1 MMQEATVQVV
11 VDGMIRFNPREVHPR
26 AVEHLL
32 RDLSFPNPEY
42 VSRVRFGR
50 WVGATPEAISLLD
63 EQDGFATA
71 PRGAVALVREA
82 VRATGQ
88 ALAFVDRR
96 TVCPEV
102 AFDFGFGFALRDYQ
116 ERAVMALVN
125 RTQGCAIVPCGGGKT
140 VIGTA
145 AVARIGQPAII
156 LVHTH
161 DLVEQ
166 WATTVRDALGIEA
179 GIVAGGKLDL
189 RDVTVATV
197 QSLITLDEATRRKLG
212 ARFGTVIL
220 DEAHHAPASVFRE
233 VLSWL
238 PGKYRFGL
246 TATPERS
253 DGLTPMLHLC
263 IGPELFRID
272 HQELVAAGHLVV
284 PRVVPIATGATT
296 DAEKHAAIVGD
307 LATDPDRNRLIV
319 DLVAREARA
328 GCSVLVLSGRVDH
341 CQRLAKLISQA
352 GVEAVALTSRVAKKK
367 RTDILDRLR
376 DGSLKVVCATSLA
389 DEGLDVSRLERL
401 VLATPAR
408 AEGRT
413 IQRLG
418 RLMRPHPGKRTPVLY
433 DLVDNIPLARRQFA
447 ARQRAYRKVLGTE
460 ALQRSST
467 QQRTFSAP
475 EGNDEPW
482 RAMAC

>member
-1 MMQEATVQVV
+1 MREGTVQAV

-26 AVEHLL
+26 AMEQLL

-50 WVGATPEAISLLD
+50 WVGATPEEVSLLD
-63 EQDGFATA
+63 ERDGLAA
-71 PRGAVALVREA
+71 VPRGAVALVREA
-82 VRATGQ
+82 VRAAGQ
-88 ALAFVDRR
+88 ELAFDDRR
-96 TVCPEV
+96 AVCPRV
-102 AFDFGFGFALRDYQ
+102 DFNFGFELRSYQ
-116 ERAVMALVN
+116 ERAVMALIN
-125 RTQGCAIVPCGGGKT
+125 RTQGCAVVPCGGGKT

-145 AVARIGQPAII
+145 AVARLGQPALI
-156 LVHTH
+156 LAHTH

-166 WATTVRDALGIEA
+166 WAATVRDALGIDA
-179 GIVAGGKLDL
+179 GIVAGGKLTL

-197 QSLITLDEATRRKLG
+197 QSLIAMDDVERLSLG
-212 ARFGTVIL
+212 SRFGTVIL
-220 DEAHHAPASVFRE
+220 DEAHHAPATVFRE

-238 PGKYRFGL
+238 PGRFRFGL

-263 IGPELFRID
+263 IGPELFRIN

-284 PRVVPIATGATT
+284 PRVVPVATGATT
-296 DAEKHAAIVGD
+296 DAETHSAIVGD
-307 LATDPDRNRLIV
+307 LSNDPDRNRLIV
-319 DLVAREARA
+319 DLVVREARA

-341 CQRLAKLISQA
+341 CQRLAKLLTAA
-352 GVEAVALTSRVAKKK
+352 GTEAVSLTSKVAKHK
-367 RTDILDRLR
+367 RSTILDRFR

-433 DLVDNIPLARRQFA
+433 DLVDDIPLARRQFS

-460 ALQRSST
+460 ALQRPST
-467 QQRTFSAP
+467 HRSTFTAP
-475 EGNDEPW
+475 EGKDGPW

>member
-1 MMQEATVQVV
+1 MGDEAVQSV
-11 VDGMIRFNPREVHPR
+11 VDGMIRFNPKQMHPR

-42 VSRVRFGR
+42 ISRVRYGR
-50 WVGATPEAISLLD
+50 WVGTTPEEISLL
-63 EQDGFATA
+63 EEHDGLAA
-71 PRGAVALVREA
+71 VPRGAVALVREA
-82 VRATGQ
+82 VRAAGQ
-88 ALAFVDRR
+88 ELAFVDRR

-102 AFDFGFGFALRDYQ
+102 QYDFGFDLRSYQ

-145 AVARIGQPAII
+145 AIARARQPALI

-166 WATTVRDALGIEA
+166 WSTTVQDALGLDA
-179 GIVAGGKLDL
+179 GIVAGGRFEL
-189 RDVTVATV
+189 RQITVATV
-197 QSLITLDEATRRKLG
+197 QSLITLDDSARADLG

-220 DEAHHAPASVFRE
+220 DEAHHAPATVFRE

-238 PGKYRFGL
+238 PGRFRFGL

-272 HQELVAAGHLVV
+272 HQQLVAAGHLVV
-284 PRVVPIATGATT
+284 PRVVPVATGAIT
-296 DAEKHAAIVGD
+296 DAETHAAIVGD
-307 LATDPDRNRLIV
+307 LANDPDRNRLIV
-319 DLVAREARA
+319 DLVVREARA

-341 CQRLAKLISQA
+341 CQRLAKLLTTA
-352 GVEAVALTSRVAKKK
+352 GTEAVSLTSKVAKHK
-367 RTDILDRLR
+367 RSTILDRFR

-389 DEGLDVSRLERL
+389 DEGLDISRLERL

-433 DLVDNIPLARRQFA
+433 DLVDDIPLARRQLA
-447 ARQRAYRKVLGTE
+447 ARKRAYRKVLGTE

-467 QQRTFSAP
+467 DCQTFSAP

>member
-1 MMQEATVQVV
+1 MGEVTVQAV
-11 VDGMIRFNPREVHPR
+11 VDGMIRFNPKEMHPR

-42 VSRVRFGR
+42 ISRVRYGR
-50 WVGATPEAISLLD
+50 WVGATPEEISLLE
-63 EQDGFATA
+63 EQDGLATV

-82 VRATGQ
+82 VRAAGQ
-88 ALAFVDRR
+88 ELAFVDRR
-96 TVCPEV
+96 TVCSEV
-102 AFDFGFGFALRDYQ
+102 HYEFGFELRSYQ

-125 RTQGCAIVPCGGGKT
+125 RAQGCAIVPCGGGKT

-145 AVARIGQPAII
+145 AIARTGQPALI

-166 WATTVRDALGIEA
+166 WSATVKDALGLDA
-179 GIVAGGKLDL
+179 GIVAGGRFEL
-189 RDVTVATV
+189 RQITVATV
-197 QSLITLDEATRRKLG
+197 QSLVTLDDSARADLG

-272 HQELVAAGHLVV
+272 HQQLVDAGHLVV
-284 PRVVPIATGATT
+284 PRVVPVSTGATT
-296 DAEKHAAIVGD
+296 DAESHAAIVGD

-319 DLVAREARA
+319 DLVAREAK

-341 CQRLAKLISQA
+341 CQRLAKLFTAA
-352 GVEAVALTSRVAKKK
+352 GTEAAALTSKVAKHK
-367 RTDILDRLR
+367 RSGILDRFR

-389 DEGLDVSRLERL
+389 DEGLDISRLERL
-401 VLATPAR
+401 VLATPTR

-433 DLVDNIPLARRQFA
+433 DLVDDIPLARRQFA
-447 ARQRAYRKVLGTE
+447 ARKRAYRKVLGTE
-460 ALQRSST
+460 ALKRSST
-467 QQRTFSAP
+467 DCQTFSAP

>member
-1 MMQEATVQVV
+1 MGESTVQAV
-11 VDGMIRFNPREVHPR
+11 VDGMIRFNPREMHPR

-42 VSRVRFGR
+42 ISRVRYGR
-50 WVGATPEAISLLD
+50 WVGATPEEISLLE
-63 EQDGFATA
+63 EQDGLATI

-82 VRATGQ
+82 VRAAGQ
-88 ALAFVDRR
+88 ELAFVDRR

-102 AFDFGFGFALRDYQ
+102 QYDFGFELRSYQ

-125 RTQGCAIVPCGGGKT
+125 RSQGCAIVPCGGGKT

-145 AVARIGQPAII
+145 AIARTGQPALI

-166 WATTVRDALGIEA
+166 WSATVKDALGLDA
-179 GIVAGGKLDL
+179 GIVAGGKFEL
-189 RDVTVATV
+189 RQITVATV
-197 QSLITLDEATRRKLG
+197 QSLITLDDSARADL
-212 ARFGTVIL
+212 AVRFGTVIL

-272 HQELVAAGHLVV
+272 HQQLVDAGHLVV
-284 PRVVPIATGATT
+284 PRVVPVSTGATT
-296 DAEKHAAIVGD
+296 NAETHSAIVGD

-319 DLVAREARA
+319 ELVAREARA
-328 GCSVLVLSGRVDH
+328 GCSVLVLSGRVEH
-341 CQRLAKLISQA
+341 CQRLSKLITAA
-352 GVEAVALTSRVAKKK
+352 GTEAMALTSKVAKHK
-367 RTDILDRLR
+367 RSGILDRFR

-389 DEGLDVSRLERL
+389 DEGLDISRLERL

-433 DLVDNIPLARRQFA
+433 DLVDDIPLARRQFA
-447 ARQRAYRKVLGTE
+447 ARKRAYRKVLGTE

-467 QQRTFSAP
+467 DCQTFSAP

>member
-1 MMQEATVQVV
+1 MGEATVQAV
-11 VDGMIRFNPREVHPR
+11 VDGMIRFNPREMHPR
-26 AVEHLL
+26 VVEHLL

-42 VSRVRFGR
+42 ISRVRYGR
-50 WVGATPEAISLLD
+50 WVGATPEEISLLE
-63 EQDGFATA
+63 EQDGLATV

-82 VRATGQ
+82 LRAAGQ
-88 ALAFVDRR
+88 ELAFVDRR

-102 AFDFGFGFALRDYQ
+102 HYDFRFELRSYQ

-125 RTQGCAIVPCGGGKT
+125 RAQGCAIVPCGGGKT
-140 VIGTA
+140 VIGA
-145 AVARIGQPAII
+145 AAIARTGQPALI

-166 WATTVRDALGIEA
+166 WSTTVTDALGLDA
-179 GIVAGGKLDL
+179 GIVAGGRFEL
-189 RDVTVATV
+189 RQITVATV
-197 QSLITLDEATRRKLG
+197 QSLITLDDSARADLG

-220 DEAHHAPASVFRE
+220 DEAHHAPANVFRE

-272 HQELVAAGHLVV
+272 HQQLVGAGHLVV
-284 PRVVPIATGATT
+284 PRVVPVSTGATT
-296 DAEKHAAIVGD
+296 DAETHAAIVGD
-307 LATDPDRNRLIV
+307 LASDPDRNRLIV
-319 DLVAREARA
+319 ELVAREARA

-341 CQRLAKLISQA
+341 CQRLAKLITAA
-352 GVEAVALTSRVAKKK
+352 GTEAVALTSKVAKHK
-367 RTDILDRLR
+367 RTGILDRFR

-389 DEGLDVSRLERL
+389 DEGLDISRLERL

-433 DLVDNIPLARRQFA
+433 DLVDDIPLARRQFA
-447 ARQRAYRKVLGTE
+447 ARKRAYRKVLGTE

-467 QQRTFSAP
+467 DCQTISAP

>member
-1 MMQEATVQVV
+1 MRGEATVQAV
-11 VDGMIRFNPREVHPR
+11 VDGVIRFNPREMHPR

-42 VSRVRFGR
+42 ISRVRYGR
-50 WVGATPEAISLLD
+50 WVGATPEEISLI
-63 EQDGFATA
+63 EERDGLATV

-82 VRATGQ
+82 VRAAGQ
-88 ALAFVDRR
+88 DLAFVDRR
-96 TVCPEV
+96 TVCPEIDY
-102 AFDFGFGFALRDYQ
+102 DFGFELRSYQ
-116 ERAVMALVN
+116 ERAVVALVN
-125 RTQGCAIVPCGGGKT
+125 RAQGCAIVPCGGGKT

-145 AVARIGQPAII
+145 SIARAGQPALI

-166 WATTVRDALGIEA
+166 WATTVKDALGLDA
-179 GIVAGGKLDL
+179 GIVAGGKFEL
-189 RDVTVATV
+189 RGVTVATV
-197 QSLITLDEATRRKLG
+197 QSLITLDDNARAEVA

-233 VLSWL
+233 VISWL
-238 PGKYRFGL
+238 PAKFRFGL

-253 DGLTPMLHLC
+253 DGLTPLLHLC

-272 HQELVAAGHLVV
+272 HQQLVDAGHLVV
-284 PRVVPIATGATT
+284 PRVVPVSTGATT
-296 DAEKHAAIVGD
+296 DAETHAAIVGN
-307 LATDPDRNRLIV
+307 LASDPDRNWLIV
-319 DLVAREARA
+319 ELVAREAKN

-341 CQRLAKLISQA
+341 CQRLAKLITTA
-352 GVEAVALTSRVAKKK
+352 GIEAVPLTSKVAKHK
-367 RTDILDRLR
+367 RSGILDRFR

-389 DEGLDVSRLERL
+389 DEGLDISRLERL

-433 DLVDNIPLARRQFA
+433 DLVDDIPLARRQFA
-447 ARQRAYRKVLGTE
+447 ARKRAYRKVLGTE

-467 QQRTFSAP
+467 QRQTFTAP

>member
-1 MMQEATVQVV
+1 MGEATVQAV
-11 VDGMIRFNPREVHPR
+11 VDGVIRFNPREMHPR

-42 VSRVRFGR
+42 ISRVRYGR
-50 WVGATPEAISLLD
+50 WVGATPEEISLL
-63 EQDGFATA
+63 EEHDGLATV

-82 VRATGQ
+82 VRAAGQ
-88 ALAFVDRR
+88 DLAFDDRR

-102 AFDFGFGFALRDYQ
+102 DYEFSFELRSYQ
-116 ERAVMALVN
+116 EQAVMALIN
-125 RTQGCAIVPCGGGKT
+125 RTQGCAVVPCGGGKT

-145 AVARIGQPAII
+145 AIARTGQPALI

-166 WATTVRDALGIEA
+166 WSATVKDALGLDA
-179 GIVAGGKLDL
+179 GVVAGGRCEL
-189 RDVTVATV
+189 RQITVATV
-197 QSLITLDEATRRKLG
+197 QSLITLDDAARADLG

-272 HQELVAAGHLVV
+272 HQQLVDAGHLVV
-284 PRVVPIATGATT
+284 PRVVPVSTGATT
-296 DAEKHAAIVGD
+296 DAETHAAIVGN
-307 LATDPDRNRLIV
+307 LANDPDRNRLIV
-319 DLVAREARA
+319 ELVAREARA

-341 CQRLAKLISQA
+341 CQRLAKLITAA
-352 GVEAVALTSRVAKKK
+352 GTEAAALTSKVAKHK
-367 RTDILDRLR
+367 RSGILDRFR

-433 DLVDNIPLARRQFA
+433 DLVDDIPLARRQFA
-447 ARQRAYRKVLGTE
+447 ARKRAYRKVLGME
-460 ALQRSST
+460 ALERSST
-467 QQRTFSAP
+467 DCQTFSAP

>member
-1 MMQEATVQVV
+1 MRGEATVQAV

-26 AVEHLL
+26 AIAHLL
-32 RDLSFPNPEY
+32 RDLSFPKPEY
-42 VSRVRFGR
+42 ISRVRYGR
-50 WVGATPEAISLLD
+50 WVGTTPEEISLL
-63 EQDGFATA
+63 EEHEGLATV
-71 PRGAVALVREA
+71 PRGAVPLVREA
-82 VRATGQ
+82 VRAAGQ
-88 ALAFVDRR
+88 DLAFEDRR

-102 AFDFGFGFALRDYQ
+102 GYDFGFELRSYQ
-116 ERAVMALVN
+116 ERAVVALLN
-125 RTQGCAIVPCGGGKT
+125 RIQGCAVVPCGGGKT

-145 AVARIGQPAII
+145 AIARTGQPALI

-166 WATTVRDALGIEA
+166 WAATIRDALGIET
-179 GIVAGGKLDL
+179 GTIAGGKFELA
-189 RDVTVATV
+189 DVTVATV
-197 QSLITLDEATRRKLG
+197 QSLVTLDDDARAEVAG
-212 ARFGTVIL
+212 RFGTVIL

-238 PGKYRFGL
+238 PGKFRFGL

-263 IGPELFRID
+263 LGPEVFRID
-272 HQELVAAGHLVV
+272 HQELVDAGHLVV
-284 PRVVPIATGATT
+284 PRVVPVSTGATT
-296 DAEKHAAIVGD
+296 EAEPHAAIVSD
-307 LATDPDRNRLIV
+307 LAADPDRNRLIV
-319 DLVAREARA
+319 DLVAREAAA

-341 CQRLAKLISQA
+341 CQRLAKLLTSTGTQ
-352 GVEAVALTSRVAKKK
+352 AVALTSRVAKGK
-367 RTDILDRLR
+367 RSAILDRFR
-376 DGSLKVVCATSLA
+376 DGTLKVVCATSLA

-447 ARQRAYRKVLGTE
+447 ARRRAYRKVLGTE
-460 ALQRSST
+460 ALRRSGI